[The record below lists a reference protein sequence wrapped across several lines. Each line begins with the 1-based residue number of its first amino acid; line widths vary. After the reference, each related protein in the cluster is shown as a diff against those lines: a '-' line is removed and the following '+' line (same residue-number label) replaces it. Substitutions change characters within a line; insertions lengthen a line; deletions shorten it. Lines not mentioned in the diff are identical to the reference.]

1 MDATA
6 LRERFA
12 GCRYDPARASGHY
25 ESYFLRANHPTRPA
39 AFWIRYTLFS
49 PRGRPEATQGEL
61 WAIVWD
67 EGGRRTAVK
76 EARPLSECAFGRRL
90 MSVLVGASRLDER
103 EAAGE
108 ASSSG
113 HAVAWDLAFGGGEA
127 PLLLL
132 PEAYYDRGFPK
143 AKMMV
148 LAPNAVFRGKITV
161 DGATVVV
168 DDWVGSVNHNWG
180 ARHTD
185 QYAWGQVAGFDGAPG
200 TFLEVGTGRV
210 KVGPLWTPWITS
222 LVFTDGGESF
232 SLRGIP
238 RGVRARARYTLFDWT
253 FEGKD
258 RGAVLR
264 GRISAPRDAFVALTY
279 PNPPGGAKICLNSKI
294 ARAEV
299 TIARPGAAERRLVSE
314 GRAAFE
320 ILTDR
325 EDHGVPL
332 AV

>member
-1 MDATA
+1 MDPDA

-12 GCRYDPARASGHY
+12 GCRYDPARAAGHY
-25 ESYFLRANHPTRPA
+25 ESYFLRANHATRPS

-49 PRGRPEATQGEL
+49 PRGRPQDTQGEL
-61 WAIVWD
+61 WAIAWD
-67 EGGRRTAVK
+67 EGRLTAVK
-76 EARPLSECAFGRRL
+76 QARPLAECAFGRRL

-108 ASSSG
+108 AASNG
-113 HAVAWDLAFGGGEA
+113 HSIGWDLAFAGGDP

-132 PEAYYDRGFPK
+132 PEPYYERGFPK

-148 LAPNAVFRGKITV
+148 LAPNAVFRGTITV
-161 DGATVVV
+161 DGAAMAV

-180 ARHTD
+180 VRHTD

-210 KVGPLWTPWITS
+210 KMGPLWTPWITS
-222 LVFTDGGESF
+222 LVLTDGGESF
-232 SLRGIP
+232 ALRGIP

-258 RGAVLR
+258 RGATLR

-294 ARAEV
+294 ARAEI
-299 TIARPGAAERRLVSE
+299 TIARPGAPERRLVCE
-314 GRAAFE
+314 RRAAFE

-325 EDHGVPL
+325 DDHGVPL